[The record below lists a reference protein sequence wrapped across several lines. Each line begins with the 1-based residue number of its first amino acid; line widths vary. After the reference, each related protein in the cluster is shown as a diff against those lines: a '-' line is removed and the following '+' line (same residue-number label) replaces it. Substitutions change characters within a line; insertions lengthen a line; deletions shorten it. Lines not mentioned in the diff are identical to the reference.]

1 VNQSLATQEELI
13 WEGRPTWRAW
23 AGTWILGWIFLPVLV
38 GAFLLLSVWVQ
49 MRSRRWKL
57 TSRRIEIES
66 GFLSRPVDTLELWR
80 IRDVEFRQ
88 TLGDR
93 LAGVSSISVT
103 AHDGSYPV
111 VDVRGLPADR
121 TIYDRLMNAVMV
133 ARQQRGVLNV
143 SP

>member
-66 GFLSRPVDTLELWR
+66 GFLSRRVDTLELWR